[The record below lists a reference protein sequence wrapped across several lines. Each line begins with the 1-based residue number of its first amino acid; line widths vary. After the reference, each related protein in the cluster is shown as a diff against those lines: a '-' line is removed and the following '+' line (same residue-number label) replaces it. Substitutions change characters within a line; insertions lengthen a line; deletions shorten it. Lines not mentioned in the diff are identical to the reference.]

1 MSVDRF
7 SRLSAVLGRVV
18 LGAETLALTLWL
30 VAPQALPAVLLHRSP
45 TKPSTVLGFL
55 LLGAALGLRVRPRVR
70 AGLLAAVA
78 ALALEG
84 VLSQVVGRPLLTG
97 GVLFPDR
104 WHAVVPTG
112 QMALSSALVLLC
124 LVVAMAIGRSVPR
137 AATGLGCLAFGIGF
151 VSLVGHLFGAEDL
164 SRLQG
169 AVSMVP
175 PTVPIALCA
184 TVAVLLERPEL
195 PASRAVRASGPGGAL
210 VRASLLWALVV
221 PVMLGLAV
229 VRGEE
234 AGWFDPAFGQ
244 GLMVL
249 LLTGGSIGAVV
260 LGARVEQR
268 ADRHRA
274 AAADRE
280 RLQYLLDGTPVG
292 IFETDAQGR
301 RTYANLRWREL
312 TGISDD
318 IAGTDW
324 LGALHPADR
333 ERVAAEW
340 ASALE
345 WGEPWT
351 GRYRYLR
358 SDGSVRW
365 VDTAATAIR
374 NPDGSTQRWLGSV
387 TDVTEQVEASQ
398 QLRASERRYRS
409 VVATMAEGVIL
420 QDAEGLLV
428 TANQAASRIMG
439 VDLAQLYGTR
449 PVDPGWSV
457 VREDGRPF
465 GQDELPARRAL
476 ATGKPVRDVTLG
488 LQRRDG
494 IHTWLV
500 INAEPL
506 HDVGADGMPVV
517 TGVVTTFTDVTEAR
531 AASRALARS
540 EEQFRSAMAHA
551 PVGMALVA
559 LDGSFMEVNHAL
571 CRLVGYDEADLLG
584 LTFQQITHAE
594 DLGSDLDNLGLLTRG
609 AIDHYTMEKRYI
621 TRGGDVVWVR
631 LAVSMARDEAD
642 APAHYIAQ
650 VQDISAERAA
660 HAKLE
665 HQALHD
671 PLTGLA
677 NRDLLMDRLAHALAR
692 STRSGHRT
700 MVMFCDLDHF
710 KEVNDS
716 LGHEAGDAVLVT
728 VADRLRA
735 AVRPG
740 DTVARLGGD
749 EFVVVAEGV
758 VTADDQVALAARVQ
772 AVLDQPVH
780 VGDRDVR
787 SGASIGVAVAGP
799 DADARSVLREAD
811 AAMYRAKARGRG
823 RYEMSHESPVGALG
837 PRT

>member
-1 MSVDRF
+1 
-7 SRLSAVLGRVV
+7 VLV
-18 LGAETLALTLWL
+18 
-30 VAPQALPAVLLHRSP
+30 
-45 TKPSTVLGFL
+45 
-55 LLGAALGLRVRPRVR
+55 
-70 AGLLAAVA
+70 
-78 ALALEG
+78 
-84 VLSQVVGRPLLTG
+84 
-97 GVLFPDR
+97 
-104 WHAVVPTG
+104 
-112 QMALSSALVLLC
+112 
-124 LVVAMAIGRSVPR
+124 
-137 AATGLGCLAFGIGF
+137 
-151 VSLVGHLFGAEDL
+151 
-164 SRLQG
+164 
-169 AVSMVP
+169 
-175 PTVPIALCA
+175 
-184 TVAVLLERPEL
+184 
-195 PASRAVRASGPGGAL
+195 
-210 VRASLLWALVV
+210 
-221 PVMLGLAV
+221 GLAV

-234 AGWFDPAFGQ
+234 AGWFDAAYGQ

-249 LLTGGSIGAVV
+249 LLTGGSVGAVL

-268 ADRHRA
+268 ADRHRV

-292 IFETDAQGR
+292 IFETDASGR

-312 TGISDD
+312 TGTLDEV
-318 IAGTDW
+318 AGMDW

-345 WGEPWT
+345 RGEPWT

-358 SDGSVRW
+358 PDGSVCW

-374 NPDGSTQRWLGSV
+374 NTDGSTQRWLGSV

-398 QLRASERRYRS
+398 LLRASERRYRS

-420 QDAEGLLV
+420 QDADGLLV

-439 VDLAQLYGTR
+439 MDLAQLYGSR
-449 PVDPGWSV
+449 PVDPGWAL
-457 VREDGRPF
+457 VREDGTPF
-465 GQDELPARRAL
+465 GPDLLPARRAL
-476 ATGKPVRDVTLG
+476 TTGKPVRDVTLG
-488 LQRRDG
+488 LQRCDG
-494 IHTWLV
+494 TQTWLV

-506 HDVGADGMPVV
+506 HDIGAEGLPVV

-531 AASRALARS
+531 AGSRALARS

-559 LDGSFMEVNHAL
+559 LDGTFMEVNHAL
-571 CRLVGYDEADLLG
+571 CRLVRYDEADLLG
-584 LTFQQITHAE
+584 LTFQQITHPE
-594 DLGSDLDNLGLLTRG
+594 DLESDLDNLAMLTRG
-609 AIDHYTMEKRYI
+609 AIDHYTMEKRYL
-621 TRGGDVVWVR
+621 TRDGEIVWVR

-650 VQDISAERAA
+650 VQDITTERAA

-692 STRSGHRT
+692 SSRSGHRT
-700 MVMFCDLDHF
+700 VVMFCDLDRF
-710 KEVNDS
+710 KDVNDS
-716 LGHEAGDAVLVT
+716 MGHEAGDAVLVT

-758 VTADDQVALAARVQ
+758 SAVEDQAALAARVQ
-772 AVLDQPVH
+772 AVLDQSIQ
-780 VGDRDVR
+780 VGGREVR
-787 SGASIGVAVAGP
+787 SGASIGVAIAGP

-823 RYEMSHESPVGALG
+823 RYELSHESPVGARG
-837 PRT
+837 AT

>member
-18 LGAETLALTLWL
+18 LGAEVLALTLWL
-30 VAPQALPAVLLHRSP
+30 VAPHALPAVVLHRPP

-55 LLGAALGLRVRPRVR
+55 LLGVILGLRVRPAVR
-70 AGLLAAVA
+70 TFLLVAVA
-78 ALALEG
+78 ALGLEG
-84 VLSQVVGRPLLTG
+84 VLAQVLDRPLLAD
-97 GVLFPDR
+97 GVLYPDR
-104 WHAVVPTG
+104 WRAVAPTG
-112 QMALSSALVLLC
+112 QMALSSAMVLLS
-124 LVVAMAIGRSVPR
+124 LVAAMAIGRSRPR
-137 AATGLGCLAFGIGF
+137 TATALGCFAFAIGY
-151 VSLVGHLFGAEDL
+151 VSLVGHLYGAENL

-169 AVSMVP
+169 AVAMAP

-184 TVAVLLERPEL
+184 AVAVLIERPHL
-195 PASRAVRASGPGGAL
+195 PASRAVRAPGTGGAL

-221 PVMLGLAV
+221 PVLAGLAV
-229 VRGEE
+229 VRGED
-234 AGWFDPAFGQ
+234 AGWFDPAYGQ

-249 LLTGGSIGAVV
+249 LLTGGAIGAVL

-292 IFETDAQGR
+292 IFETDADGR
-301 RTYANLRWREL
+301 RTYVNLRWREL
-312 TGISDD
+312 TGAVGDVVG
-318 IAGTDW
+318 ADW

-333 ERVAAEW
+333 DQVASSW
-340 ASALE
+340 ASAVE
-345 WGEPWT
+345 WGEPYH

-358 SDGSVRW
+358 PDGSVRW

-374 NPDGSTQRWLGSV
+374 DEDGTVQRWLGSV

-420 QDAEGLLV
+420 QDADGLLV

-439 VDLAQLYGTR
+439 VDLATLYGSR

-457 VREDGRPF
+457 VREDGSPLV
-465 GQDELPARRAL
+465 QDQLPARRAL
-476 ATGKPVRDVTLG
+476 ATGRPVRDVLMG

-494 IHTWLV
+494 THTWLV

-506 HDVGADGMPVV
+506 LDVGADGMPVV
-517 TGVVTTFTDVTEAR
+517 TGVVTTFADVTESR
-531 AASRALARS
+531 AASRALQRS

-559 LDGSFMEVNHAL
+559 LDGTFIEVNHAL
-571 CRLVGYDEADLLG
+571 CRLVGYDEADLLA
-584 LTFQQITHAE
+584 LTFQQITHAD
-594 DLGSDLDNLGLLTRG
+594 DLDSDLDNLALLTRG
-609 AIDHYTMEKRYI
+609 AIDHYTMEKRYL
-621 TRGGDVVWVR
+621 TRDGESVWVR
-631 LAVSMARDEAD
+631 LAVSMARDEDD

-692 STRSGHRT
+692 SARSGQRT
-700 MVMFCDLDHF
+700 LVMFCDLDHF
-710 KEVNDS
+710 KSVNDS
-716 LGHEAGDAVLVT
+716 LGHDAGDAVLVT

-749 EFVVVAEGV
+749 EFVVLAEGV
-758 VTADDQVALAARVQ
+758 STLDDQNALAARVQ
-772 AVLDQPVH
+772 SVLDEPVALD
-780 VGDRDVR
+780 GREVR

-799 DADARSVLREAD
+799 NDDARSVLREAD

-823 RYEMSHESPVGALG
+823 RYEVSNAAPIGVLD
-837 PRT
+837 RT

>member
-18 LGAETLALTLWL
+18 LGAEVLALTLWVL
-30 VAPQALPAVLLHRSP
+30 APQALPAVVLHRPP
-45 TKPSTVLGFL
+45 TKPSTVVAFL
-55 LLGAALGLRVRPRVR
+55 LLGIALGLRVRPRVR

-78 ALALEG
+78 AVAMEG
-84 VLSQVVGRPLLTG
+84 VLSQLLAGPLLAD

-104 WHAVVPTG
+104 WRAVSPSG
-112 QMALSSALVLLC
+112 QMAMSSALVLLA
-124 LVVAMAIGRSVPR
+124 LVVAMAVGRSLPR
-137 AATGLGCLAFGIGF
+137 IATALGCFAFAVGY
-151 VSLVGHLFGAEDL
+151 VSLVGHLYGAENL

-169 AVSMVP
+169 AVAMSP

-195 PASRAVRASGPGGAL
+195 PASRAVRSPGTGGAL

-221 PVMLGLAV
+221 PVLVGLAV

-234 AGWFDPAFGQ
+234 AGWFDPAYGQ

-249 LLTGGSIGAVV
+249 LLTGGAIGAVL

-292 IFETDAQGR
+292 IFETDARGR
-301 RTYANLRWREL
+301 RTYANRRWREL
-312 TGISDD
+312 TGTLDD
-318 IAGTDW
+318 VAGSDW
-324 LGALHPADR
+324 LGAVHPADR

-358 SDGSVRW
+358 PDGSVRW

-387 TDVTEQVEASQ
+387 TDVTEQVEASL

-420 QDAEGLLV
+420 QDADGLLV

-439 VDLAQLYGTR
+439 VDLAQLYGSR

-457 VREDGRPF
+457 VREDGRPC
-465 GQDELPARRAL
+465 GQDGLPARQAL

-494 IHTWLV
+494 THTWLV

-506 HDVGADGMPVV
+506 HDVGADGIPVV

-531 AASRALARS
+531 AASRALERS

-559 LDGSFMEVNHAL
+559 LDGTFMEVNHAL

-584 LTFQQITHAE
+584 LTFQQITHLE
-594 DLGSDLDNLGLLTRG
+594 DLESDLDNLAMLTRG
-609 AIDHYTMEKRYI
+609 AVDHYTMEKRYL
-621 TRGGDVVWVR
+621 TRDGEVVWVR

-650 VQDISAERAA
+650 VQDITAERAA

-692 STRSGHRT
+692 SSRSGQRT
-700 MVMFCDLDHF
+700 VVMFCDLDRF
-710 KEVNDS
+710 KAVNDS
-716 LGHEAGDAVLVT
+716 MGHEAGDAVLVT

-758 VTADDQVALAARVQ
+758 SAVEDQSALAARVQ
-772 AVLDQPVH
+772 AVLDQPIQL
-780 VGDRDVR
+780 GGREVR

-799 DADARSVLREAD
+799 EADARSVLREAD

-823 RYEMSHESPVGALG
+823 RYEMSHEAPVGALG
-837 PRT
+837 RT